1 MRFLMIWLF
10 LGTVLTS
17 TSESQIVRTP
27 GLPELENSEPVNP
40 TSTEKVQP
48 GSSVSRGIF
57 HDSLVRDKTFNSV
70 YSDLKILTEFTAL
83 KTAPE
88 KKVFTEKYTTDR
100 VKKLV
105 ESAGILAPA
114 QAEKYAITDSDKKQI
129 EEFATQISEGT
140 YQVGALPAP
149 FDIRGQLGPL
159 LAFLSSQAEIFPASM
174 TNEEQIKQLSQ
185 AGMTWLA
192 DQKVIDP
199 RKLSPNE
206 GKVMDDLSMLILSK
220 KWASESKES
229 KATDVASVINPNR
242 VEEHQPTITDFL
254 KTLPQTLIN
263 RNGAQNFDQVRDQ
276 VLDIAIR
283 AFQQKILGT
292 QALSDE
298 ERQQLVKIV
307 DNTMKPFENML
318 GRIFHLNQRPIIAPT
333 MQPVLQQPLP
343 LQPVFQPFT
352 GFYGGSMRGHVHH
365 GHKFRSY

>member
-1 MRFLMIWLF
+1 MRFLKIWLF
-10 LGTVLTS
+10 LATVLIS
-17 TSESQIVRTP
+17 TAESQIVRPP
-27 GLPELENSEPVNP
+27 GLPNLENSEPVNP
-40 TSTEKVQP
+40 TSQDKVQP

-57 HDSLVRDKTFNSV
+57 DDSLVRDKTFNSV
-70 YSDLKILTEFTAL
+70 YSDLRILTEFTAL

-88 KKVFTEKYTTDR
+88 KKAFAEKYTTER
-100 VKKLV
+100 VNKLI

-114 QAEKYAITDSDKKQI
+114 QAENYAITDSDKKQI

-140 YQVGALPAP
+140 YQVGTLPAP

-159 LAFLSSQAEIFPASM
+159 LAFLSSQAKIFPASM

-199 RKLSPNE
+199 GKLSPNE
-206 GKVMDDLSMLILSK
+206 GKVMDDLSMLVLSK
-220 KWASESKES
+220 KWADEI
-229 KATDVASVINPNR
+229 KATDVAPVINPNR

-263 RNGAQNFDQVRDQ
+263 RNGAQNFEQIRDQ
-276 VLDIAIR
+276 VLDITIR

-318 GRIFHLNQRPIIAPT
+318 GRIFHPNQRPIIAPT
-333 MQPVLQQPLP
+333 MQPVSQQPLP
-343 LQPVFQPFT
+343 SQPVFQPFT
-352 GFYGGSMRGHVHH
+352 GFYGGSMRGHIHH
-365 GHKFRSY
+365 GHKFRSF

>member
-1 MRFLMIWLF
+1 MGFLKIWLF
-10 LGTVLTS
+10 LATVLIS
-17 TSESQIVRTP
+17 TAESQIVRPP
-27 GLPELENSEPVNP
+27 GLPNLENSEPVNP
-40 TSTEKVQP
+40 TSQEKVQP

-57 HDSLVRDKTFNSV
+57 DDSLVREKTFNSV
-70 YSDLKILTEFTAL
+70 YSDLKTLTEFTAL

-88 KKVFTEKYTTDR
+88 KKAFAEKYTTER
-100 VKKLV
+100 VNKLI

-114 QAEKYAITDSDKKQI
+114 QVVNYAITDSDKKQI
-129 EEFATQISEGT
+129 EWFSTQISEGKYELAELT
-140 YQVGALPAP
+140 AP

-159 LAFLSSQAEIFPASM
+159 LSFLSSQAEIFPASM

-192 DQKVIDP
+192 GQKVIDP
-199 RKLSPNE
+199 GKLSPSE
-206 GKVMDDLSMLILSK
+206 GKVMDDLSILVLSK
-220 KWASESKES
+220 KWAGDTKT
-229 KATDVASVINPNR
+229 TDMEPVINPNR
-242 VEEHQPTITDFL
+242 VEEDQPTITDFL

-263 RNGAQNFDQVRDQ
+263 RNGAQNFNQVRDQ

-318 GRIFHLNQRPIIAPT
+318 GNIFHPNHRPIIAPT

-343 LQPVFQPFT
+343 SQPVFQPVT
-352 GFYGGSMRGHVHH
+352 GFYRGSMRWNVHH

>member
-1 MRFLMIWLF
+1 
-10 LGTVLTS
+10 
-17 TSESQIVRTP
+17 
-27 GLPELENSEPVNP
+27 
-40 TSTEKVQP
+40 
-48 GSSVSRGIF
+48 VSRGIF
-57 HDSLVRDKTFNSV
+57 DDSLVRDKTFNSV
-70 YSDLKILTEFTAL
+70 YSDLKRLTEFTAL

-88 KKVFTEKYTTDR
+88 KKAFAEKYTTER
-100 VKKLV
+100 VNKLI
-105 ESAGILAPA
+105 ESAGILATA
-114 QAEKYAITDSDKKQI
+114 QAENYAITDSDKKQI

-159 LAFLSSQAEIFPASM
+159 LAFLSSQAKIFPASM

-199 RKLSPNE
+199 KKLSLND
-206 GKVMDDLSMLILSK
+206 GKVIDDLSILVLSK
-220 KWASESKES
+220 KWTDEI

-263 RNGAQNFDQVRDQ
+263 RNGAQNFDQIRDQ

-283 AFQQKILGT
+283 AFQQKIIGT

-298 ERQQLVKIV
+298 ERQQLVKAV
-307 DNTMKPFENML
+307 DNSMKPFENML
-318 GRIFHLNQRPIIAPT
+318 GRIFHPNQRPMIPPI
-333 MQPVLQQPLP
+333 MQPVLQQPLTS
-343 LQPVFQPFT
+343 QPVFQPFT
-352 GFYGGSMRGHVHH
+352 GFYGWSMRGHIHH
-365 GHKFRSY
+365 GHKFQIGRAHV

>member
-40 TSTEKVQP
+40 TSTEKFQP

-57 HDSLVRDKTFNSV
+57 DDSLVRDKTFNSV

-88 KKVFTEKYTTDR
+88 KKAFAEKYTTER
-100 VKKLV
+100 VNKLI

-114 QAEKYAITDSDKKQI
+114 QVVNYAITDSDKKQI
-129 EEFATQISEGT
+129 EWFSTQISEGKYELAELT
-140 YQVGALPAP
+140 AP

-159 LAFLSSQAEIFPASM
+159 LSFLSSQAEIFPASM
-174 TNEEQIKQLSQ
+174 TKEEQIKQLSQ

-192 DQKVIDP
+192 GQKVIDP
-199 RKLSPNE
+199 GKLSPSE
-206 GKVMDDLSMLILSK
+206 GKVMDDLSILVLSK
-220 KWASESKES
+220 KWAGDTKT
-229 KATDVASVINPNR
+229 TDVEPVINPNR
-242 VEEHQPTITDFL
+242 VEEDQPTITDFL

-263 RNGAQNFDQVRDQ
+263 RNGAQNFNQVRDQ

-318 GRIFHLNQRPIIAPT
+318 GNIFHPNHRPIIAPT

-343 LQPVFQPFT
+343 SQPVFQPVT
-352 GFYGGSMRGHVHH
+352 GFYRGSMRWNVHH